1 MKKTESIIHV
11 ELATGQHHYFGS
23 LTAIYDHLTAE
34 EVGVKLDTLYRHS
47 LSTSRIFSNKK
58 CTIRKRAL
66 CIAKTPTESRM
77 LKFVTV
83 KG

>member
-11 ELATGQHHYFGS
+11 ELANGQHHYFGS

-58 CTIRKRAL
+58 CTIRKGVVYR
-66 CIAKTPTESRM
+66 KDTNRKPYV
-77 LKFVTV
+77 KFVTV

>member
-11 ELATGQHHYFGS
+11 ELATGQHYYFGS

-58 CTIRKRAL
+58 CTIRKSVVHRKDTNRKPYVK
-66 CIAKTPTESRM
+66 I
-77 LKFVTV
+77 VTV